1 MAKDELQGYIDKLNE
16 LQSNKDIN
24 QIAELFL
31 SIVSMYGLTMDEVA
45 SVSYYLVNH
54 TVKVEH
60 NKVFIKEHFGID
72 VEQLGIEGI
81 QTIQRALIAAYVD
94 KVRDNDAS

>member
-16 LQSNKDIN
+16 LQGNKDID
-24 QIAELFL
+24 QIAELFR
-31 SIVSMYGLTMDEVA
+31 SIVAMYGLTMDEVA

-54 TVKVEH
+54 TVKAEH
-60 NKVFIKEHFGID
+60 NKAFIKKHFGID

-81 QTIQRALIAAYVD
+81 QTIQRALVATYVD
-94 KVRDNDAS
+94 KVRDNEA